1 MNIFSKINS
10 VFLAVAVVFTTFGQL
25 QTLPGVE
32 QAFTQSTETDAA
44 SYSNISSKNIWGV
57 INLDGSS
64 SLFNVFSNS
73 DSEEDWKKCSK
84 TIGSRE
90 TALTKISFLYLL
102 LSRDIVISPSIAD
115 LLYPFHFYF

>member
-73 DSEEDWKKCSK
+73 DSEEDWKNSSK

>member
-32 QAFTQSTETDAA
+32 QAFTHSTETDAA

-73 DSEEDWKKCSK
+73 DSEEDWKNSSK